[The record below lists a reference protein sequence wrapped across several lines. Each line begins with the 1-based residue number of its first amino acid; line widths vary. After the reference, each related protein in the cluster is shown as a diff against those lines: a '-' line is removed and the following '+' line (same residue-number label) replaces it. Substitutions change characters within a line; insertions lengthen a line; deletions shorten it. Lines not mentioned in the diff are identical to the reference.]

1 MKGDKI
7 PDSDHITRLCMPKC
21 VDEQGNIQASAFRLR
36 RSEEESLSVNWVE
49 FLDCPSREKIQRI
62 RETLRAKLT
71 IGTKA
76 KIALLN
82 VGETYQKVLTESE
95 DRRSLEI
102 LHDPSP
108 IDPCH
113 SGIYNMR
120 YTDDIMISELILE
133 TVLNTYPAV

>member
-1 MKGDKI
+1 MNGDKI

-36 RSEEESLSVNWVE
+36 SEEESLSVNWVE
-49 FLDCPSREKIQRI
+49 FLDCPSGEKIQRI
-62 RETLRAKLT
+62 RETLRAKLN
-71 IGTKA
+71 IGAKA

-95 DRRSLEI
+95 DRRNLEI

-108 IDPCH
+108 IDPSH
-113 SGIYNMR
+113 SGIYNLR

-133 TVLNTYPAV
+133 TVLNTYPAI